1 MKAAALAAREPPFG
15 VVETGVTGETL
26 SVVSFLGVAGL
37 LTVDFGV
44 ETTAFG
50 KAVTAELLTSLMIL
64 TGVVT
69 AGVGMSLYGAG
80 FVGVLLAFGEEV
92 ALVAAFGDGEAA
104 LSDGRTRVGTLL
116 GDETAEATFGDGAG
130 DARSSAEVDARGDA
144 FGEIPPVLATTGTT
158 PAPAVLALA
167 LGETLAVRLTAG
179 EREAGDKLEALAAEA
194 AATTSGSWFSFS

>member
-37 LTVDFGV
+37 LMVDFGV
-44 ETTAFG
+44 ETTALG
-50 KAVTAELLTSLMIL
+50 KAVTAELLTSLMMW
-64 TGVVT
+64 TGVVS
-69 AGVGMSLYGAG
+69 AGVGMSRSPCSLYGAG
-80 FVGVLLAFGEEV
+80 FFGVMLAFGEDV

-130 DARSSAEVDARGDA
+130 DVRSSAEVDARGDV
-144 FGEIPPVLATTGTT
+144 FGEILPVLATTGT
-158 PAPAVLALA
+158 ALA

-179 EREAGDKLEALAAEA
+179 EREAGDKLEALAGEA